1 MIFSKKKKQLNSKAK
16 SIAIMYL
23 EMKARELEDRMNIL
37 DDAFRVES
45 ENLDYDIEKIRET
58 IEYLLEN

>member
-23 EMKARELEDRMNIL
+23 EMKARELEDRMNII

-45 ENLDYDIEKIRET
+45 ENLDYDRIFIRG
-58 IEYLLEN
+58 LMFGCVK